1 MTDLR
6 VSLEAIERFAA
17 GGDGRPL
24 FLAVGT
30 FDGVHRGHQ
39 FILGRLAAD
48 AAEAG
53 AEAAAMTFDPHPRA
67 VVRPQD
73 APPLLLTLEERLE
86 RMREHGAE
94 RVLVVPFNRD
104 FASLEPEAFV
114 RQVLVERLRA
124 RRVYVG
130 FSFTFGR
137 GGRGTPALLRQ
148 MGEPLGVDVRQLGPV
163 TDEGQVLSST
173 LIRRALAEGDVATAL
188 RCLGRPHAVA
198 GTVSAGRRQG
208 RSLGFPTANL
218 PDSGEVLWPAD
229 GVYVVRARWDGGL
242 AGGVANLGGRPTL
255 DPGGARLLEVH
266 LLDFQGDLY
275 GRRLTVEFIQRLR
288 DVRCFPNVGA
298 LQEQIAQDVRDA
310 RQVLA
315 AGRWLCYDATGL
327 RPDGRW
333 P

>member
-1 MTDLR
+1 
-6 VSLEAIERFAA
+6 
-17 GGDGRPL
+17 
-24 FLAVGT
+24 
-30 FDGVHRGHQ
+30 
-39 FILGRLAAD
+39 
-48 AAEAG
+48 
-53 AEAAAMTFDPHPRA
+53 
-67 VVRPQD
+67 
-73 APPLLLTLEERLE
+73 PPLLLTLEERLE

-163 TDEGQVLSST
+163 TDAGQVLSAT

-218 PDSGEVLWPAD
+218 PDSG
-229 GVYVVRARWDGGL
+229 
-242 AGGVANLGGRPTL
+242 
-255 DPGGARLLEVH
+255 
-266 LLDFQGDLY
+266 
-275 GRRLTVEFIQRLR
+275 
-288 DVRCFPNVGA
+288 
-298 LQEQIAQDVRDA
+298 
-310 RQVLA
+310 
-315 AGRWLCYDATGL
+315 
-327 RPDGRW
+327 
-333 P
+333 